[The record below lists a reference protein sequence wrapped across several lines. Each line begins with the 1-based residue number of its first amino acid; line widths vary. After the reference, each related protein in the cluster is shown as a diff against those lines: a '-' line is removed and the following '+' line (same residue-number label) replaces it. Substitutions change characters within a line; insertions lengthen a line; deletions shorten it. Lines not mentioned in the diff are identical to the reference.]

1 MSFIDDPKEN
11 CLMECSSKIIQ
22 KHFVFLLLLAV
33 SFLEWK
39 SPLAPILPPFKKTLL
54 FYSLCSKKSIKAY
67 YLFLNVFFLLPFL
80 APIVILTLAPI
91 LPTYPPPK
99 AIYMAF
105 PPQLFYNNCISAA
118 VNNNWSDTTTR
129 HHKSSQYHHM
139 DCQHY
144 QSLETKYVQ

>member
-1 MSFIDDPKEN
+1 MTPKRTVWWN
-11 CLMECSSKIIQ
+11 AQAKLYKNILFFCFYWL
-22 KHFVFLLLLAV
+22 FLFW
-33 SFLEWK
+33 SE
-39 SPLAPILPPFKKTLL
+39 SPPLAPILPPFKKTLL